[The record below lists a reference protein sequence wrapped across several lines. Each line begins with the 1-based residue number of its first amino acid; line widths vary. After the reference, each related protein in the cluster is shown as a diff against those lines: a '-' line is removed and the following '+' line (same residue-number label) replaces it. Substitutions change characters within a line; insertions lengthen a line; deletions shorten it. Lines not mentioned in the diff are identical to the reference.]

1 MFRRWIKLLFVVLG
15 LAALAFFYF
24 IDQAEQALQVANK
37 CRDYLDTLDG
47 TWSSKS
53 DAFFLATCD
62 LENSASAISI
72 EIQVRNA
79 MNNSASTSFLFGL
92 SVIFTI
98 LFSGIVKWLTT
109 GRIWK

>member
-1 MFRRWIKLLFVVLG
+1 MFRRWIKLLFVVFG

-24 IDQAEQALQVANK
+24 MDQAEQAWQVANK
-37 CRDYLDTLDG
+37 CRDYLNTLDG

-62 LENSASAISI
+62 LENSASDISI

-92 SVIFTI
+92 SAIFTI
-98 LFSGIVKWLTT
+98 IFSGIVKWLIT
-109 GRIWK
+109 GRIWT